1 MANYLDISTKSVNAG
16 QGRLPKFR
24 GHIYPTITVTTSD
37 RTLYDYE
44 SGSIVFLTI
53 SGSSDITITLPAVGQ
68 AGLWFRFIAT
78 ASPSG
83 SGDAVIT
90 SAGGSSGDDIN
101 YFEGPDSGADGNYTA
116 ASDTVTLE
124 AAALGGEVI
133 DFVSDGTKWYAHG
146 HVGSHDATSTAG

>member
-1 MANYLDISTKSVNAG
+1 MLDVFNVKRSADGDDVLKQLNGHYLKT
-16 QGRLPKFR
+16 F
-24 GHIYPTITVTTSD
+24 TVTTAAL
-37 RTLYDYE
+37 TLEDVD
-44 SGSIVFLTI
+44 SGAVIFLTI
-53 SGSSDITITLPAVGQ
+53 SGSSDVAITLPSVAK
-68 AGLWFRFIAT
+68 GLHFKFVAT

-90 SAGGSSGDDIN
+90 SADNDDIN
-101 YFEGPDSGADGNYTA
+101 YFMGPDSGADGSLTA

-133 DFVSDGTKWYAHG
+133 DFVCDGTTWHAFG

>member
-24 GHIYPTITVTTSD
+24 GHIYPTITVTTSA
-37 RTLYDYE
+37 RQLYDYE

-53 SGSSDITITLPAVGQ
+53 SGSSDVAVTLPAVGQ

-90 SAGGSSGDDIN
+90 SAAGDDIN
-101 YFEGPDSGADGNYTA
+101 YFEGPDSGADGNLTA

-124 AAALGGEVI
+124 AASLGGEVI
-133 DFVSDGTKWYAHG
+133 DFVSDGTTWHAHG
-146 HVGSHDATSTAG
+146 YVGSHDATSTAG